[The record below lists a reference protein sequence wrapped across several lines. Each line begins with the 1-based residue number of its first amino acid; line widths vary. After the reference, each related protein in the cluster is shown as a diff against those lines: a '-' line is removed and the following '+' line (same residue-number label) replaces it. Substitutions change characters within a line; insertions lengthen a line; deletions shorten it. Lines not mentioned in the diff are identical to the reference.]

1 MTQQNDH
8 SEHTEVY
15 VISVAAELAGMHAQT
30 LRTYD
35 RIGLVTP
42 QRTRGGGR
50 RYSPSDVELLRKIQK
65 LSQEDGVNL
74 AGIKAI
80 IELSHEN
87 DRLRQAN
94 EELSEDLTALEREV
108 HELRRNA
115 GRKRGEIVH
124 VPRSTAVVAWEPRRS
139 RSRPQH

>member
-80 IELSHEN
+80 IELSQEN

-108 HELRRNA
+108 HELRRSA